1 MDSLEGI
8 EICEISHKEKDKP
21 LTWNLKTKSMSITE
35 TDSQMQ
41 RTNSDLVPLLRQ
53 RKGVGARRK
62 RAGDYYT

>member
-8 EICEISHKEKDKP
+8 EIYEISHKEKDKP

-41 RTNSDLVPLLRQ
+41 RT
-53 RKGVGARRK
+53 K
-62 RAGDYYT
+62 